1 MPLLKPE
8 PDAFPEDVFELPIE
22 SSPWWVAHVR
32 SRQEKALARY
42 LQPLRVSFYLPQ
54 REHAVR
60 RQGRTR
66 RSYLPLFPG
75 YLFFRGGAEDRL
87 AALRSNLIVRV
98 LEVTNQ
104 GLLSE
109 ELAQLRRLQLSGAA
123 LAPFESMPEGAPVRI
138 VEGAF
143 AGYVG
148 VIVRGGERPRLIV
161 SVSILRKAVAVE
173 LDRGAVVRLPS
184 SAAARADVRSAVA

>member
-8 PDAFPEDVFELPIE
+8 PDVFPENVLALPVE

-42 LQPLRVSFYLPQ
+42 LQPLSVSFYLPQ
-54 REHAVR
+54 REQAVR
-60 RQGRTR
+60 RHGRTR

-75 YLFFRGGAEDRL
+75 YLFFRGGASERI

-98 LEVTNQ
+98 LEVGDQ
-104 GLLSE
+104 SLLSE
-109 ELAQLRRLQLSGAA
+109 ELGQLRRLQVSGAN
-123 LAPFESMPEGAPVRI
+123 LEPWEPVPEGAPVRI
-138 VEGAF
+138 IEGAF
-143 AGYVG
+143 RGYLG
-148 VIVRGGERPRLIV
+148 VVVRNGPRARLVV

-173 LDRGAVVRLPS
+173 LDREAVVRVPTLS
-184 SAAARADVRSAVA
+184 TARIDARSAIA

>member
-8 PDAFPEDVFELPIE
+8 SDVFPADLFVQAA
-22 SSPWWVAHVR
+22 SVPWWVAHVR

-42 LQPLRVSFYLPQ
+42 LRPLGVGFYLPQ
-54 REHAVR
+54 REHALR

-75 YLFFRGGAEDRL
+75 YVFFRGGPAERI
-87 AALRSNLIVRV
+87 AALRSKLIVRV
-98 LEVTNQ
+98 LDVPDPE
-104 GLLSE
+104 LLGE
-109 ELAQLRRLQLSGAA
+109 ELGQLRQLQLSGAA
-123 LAPFESMPEGAPVRI
+123 LEPCDPLPEGAAVRI

-143 AGYVG
+143 RGYFGRV
-148 VIVRGGERPRLIV
+148 VRGGDRPRLVV

-173 LDRGAVVRLPS
+173 LDREAVVRLPS
-184 SAAARADVRSAVA
+184 SVAGSADARSAVA

>member
-8 PDAFPEDVFELPIE
+8 PDAFPEDVLALPVE
-22 SSPWWVAHVR
+22 SSPWRVAHVR

-42 LQPLRVSFYLPQ
+42 LRPLSVPFYLPQ

-60 RQGRTR
+60 RHGRTR

-75 YLFFRGGAEDRL
+75 YLFFRGGPTERI
-87 AALRSNLIVRV
+87 AALRSDLIVRV
-98 LEVTNQ
+98 LEVGNQ
-104 GLLSE
+104 SLLSE
-109 ELAQLRRLQLSGAA
+109 ELGQLRRLQISGAS
-123 LAPFESMPEGAPVRI
+123 LEPWEPLPEGAPVRI

-143 AGYVG
+143 QGYLG
-148 VIVRGGERPRLIV
+148 VVVRSGQRPRLVV

-173 LDRGAVVRLPS
+173 LDRDAVVRLPS
-184 SAAARADVRSAVA
+184 AVAARGKVRTAVA